1 MLPRSDLH
9 LKYAV
14 SVENF
19 PFKMVRSSIR
29 SARYLL
35 ASGCSVALNVALAL
49 SALIPHLSDNTSGVT
64 LGCRSLDSNVLRVGI
79 SRDRG
84 SYCCICWTCLHHA
97 ISNNGSKFLN
107 SKSPD
112 LGSSYV
118 DNLLY
123 SSTFVKVST

>member
-19 PFKMVRSSIR
+19 PFKIGRSSIR

-35 ASGCSVALNVALAL
+35 ARGKIADRVPRCSVALNV
-49 SALIPHLSDNTSGVT
+49 PHLSDNTSGVT

-84 SYCCICWTCLHHA
+84 SYCWICWTCLHRA

-118 DNLLY
+118 GDLSY
-123 SSTFVKVST
+123 SFPFVKVST